1 MESRLAGVYT
11 PILAFIFSWRRK
23 KISNLRLGRRLLIV
37 YLQDNDNLLSKIV
50 VFLVEA
56 RKGTMEA
63 CLLGKGEKQPSNKD
77 KTDDNNTSEF
87 DYFSVPNTLPITFFP
102 CVNPA
107 YSYCFGGKQTLKDL
121 YFVKQKCGASQ

>member
-1 MESRLAGVYT
+1 M
-11 PILAFIFSWRRK
+11 K
-23 KISNLRLGRRLLIV
+23 GRC
-37 YLQDNDNLLSKIV
+37 
-50 VFLVEA
+50 VFTFTQNFWGLKLEWTRFPLVEA

-121 YFVKQKCGASQ
+121 YFEKQKCGASQ